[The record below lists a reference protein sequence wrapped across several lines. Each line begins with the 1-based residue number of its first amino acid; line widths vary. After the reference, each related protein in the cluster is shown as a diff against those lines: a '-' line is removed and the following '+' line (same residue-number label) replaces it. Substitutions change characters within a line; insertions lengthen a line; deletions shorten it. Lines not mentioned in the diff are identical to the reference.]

1 MSQNPVAEKATRIDR
16 THRTCDKRAGLFE
29 VRPPCD
35 RLTLRK
41 RWRREAEDGE
51 GAMTITYQL
60 RTLIAE
66 TLLKLA
72 LRIMPPGME
81 SGSLEAALR

>member
-1 MSQNPVAEKATRIDR
+1 
-16 THRTCDKRAGLFE
+16 
-29 VRPPCD
+29 
-35 RLTLRK
+35 
-41 RWRREAEDGE
+41 
-51 GAMTITYQL
+51 MTITYQL

-81 SGSLEAALR
+81 SGSLEAALRQYGRETLAAREFAAKLPF